1 MAMGSDSRRRTVI
14 DAVAAGAM
22 LLSVL
27 ALAGCA
33 NDGVELNGKVFDW
46 MGVSESAKAAARR
59 EPRMAARSG
68 IVLPPDA
75 SRLPEPGSGGQEP
88 DITAEIADPDR
99 KRVMAAAERERLHRA
114 YCSGELTWK
123 ERTLKGE
130 RGQDT
135 RPNASPYGSCS
146 GLTGAL
152 N

>member
-1 MAMGSDSRRRTVI
+1 MAVGSNGRRRTVI
-14 DAVAAGAM
+14 DAVAAGAV

-27 ALAGCA
+27 GLAGCA
-33 NDGVELNGKVFDW
+33 GDGIELNGKVFDW
-46 MGVSESAKAAARR
+46 MGVSESAKAASRR

-75 SRLPEPGSGGQEP
+75 SRLPEPGSGDQEP

-99 KRVMAAAERERLHRA
+99 KRVLAAAERQRLHRL

-123 ERTLKGE
+123 ESALKGE
-130 RGQDT
+130 RGQEN

-146 GLTGAL
+146 ALSGAF

>member
-14 DAVAAGAM
+14 DAVAASAM

-27 ALAGCA
+27 GLAGCA
-33 NDGVELNGKVFDW
+33 NDGVELNGKLFDW

-75 SRLPEPGSGGQEP
+75 SRLPEPGSGNQEP
-88 DITAEIADPDR
+88 DIAAEIADPDR
-99 KRVMAAAERERLHRA
+99 KRVLAAAERQRLHRL

-123 ERTLKGE
+123 ERALKGE
-130 RGQDT
+130 RGQDN
-135 RPNASPYGSCS
+135 RPSASPYGSCS
-146 GLTGAL
+146 SLTDAL